1 MPAFTAPFL
10 RLRLTPAIGILPF
23 ASFTIQKWLLSHTA
37 LSPLYSSP
45 RTWRHLFLNGLRTK
59 QSFSYLGCL
68 ETPMSDSRSWEA
80 QIKVPGGS
88 LRTKETISWSAG
100 DVIPGEGYSQKNWVG
115 CAARFPNLLPIY
127 GQNLRHSLPY
137 SWLDQKFET
146 LFMTRPFQQNPVS
159 DLRYNYFPS
168 SDQC

>member
-23 ASFTIQKWLLSHTA
+23 ASFTIQKWLLPHTA

-68 ETPMSDSRSWEA
+68 ETRMSDSRSWEA

-100 DVIPGEGYSQKNWVG
+100 NVIPGEGYSQKNWVG
-115 CAARFPNLLPIY
+115 CAARFINTLSCLWPKSGIFP
-127 GQNLRHSLPY
+127 
-137 SWLDQKFET
+137 T
-146 LFMTRPFQQNPVS
+146 LFIIWIKFRYTIY
-159 DLRYNYFPS
+159 DLTPQSIPS
-168 SDQC
+168 